1 MARTFRKT
9 RKGAPMSRGAAGMS
23 ACATILFMAT
33 TLAFGASDMRVVDAV
48 KSHDAEALRSLVRDH
63 ADVNAPEPDGTTALH
78 WAAHANE
85 IETVETLL
93 RAGANAKIAN
103 RYGVTP
109 LSEAATN
116 GSAALV
122 EALLKAGAD
131 PNTLTTERG
140 ETVLMT
146 ASRAGNAAAAKVL
159 LDRGADANAKEAFR
173 GQTALMWAAAE
184 NHADVVKLL
193 LAHGADAK
201 VHSSDRDTT
210 PPKLMAGTP
219 AAPISRGGLTALVFA
234 ARQGSIDAAKAL
246 LDGGADINEGDAD
259 GHTPLLIAIL
269 NNHDDLAQVLIDKG
283 ADVNM
288 ADKDGRAPLFT
299 AVEQHDVDWSDR
311 PFVKETDRLSS
322 FDIIKSLI
330 EHKAT
335 VNAQLTAAPIIKKAA
350 QDNADRTIA
359 AGGTAFMRAARSGD
373 VEVMQYLLDHGAD
386 PKLSNKDGANAL
398 MLAAGLGYTDANRS
412 TEPEALAAVKMCLGL
427 GFEVNAATDKGETA
441 MHGAARRGADSI
453 IQYLAEKGANI
464 SAANKQGLT
473 PFDLAMG
480 KGGGAAGR
488 QPPKEK
494 TAALIKK
501 LGGSEGVEVT
511 QIAKAE

>member
-1 MARTFRKT
+1 MKVLLIGTVC
-9 RKGAPMSRGAAGMS
+9 AA
-23 ACATILFMAT
+23 ALF
-33 TLAFGASDMRVVDAV
+33 ASIDTRVVDAV
-48 KSHDAEALRSLVRDH
+48 KSHNPEAVRSLVKEH

-78 WAAHANE
+78 WAAHANDLDSVE
-85 IETVETLL
+85 ILL
-93 RAGANAKIAN
+93 RAGANPKTAN

-109 LSEAATN
+109 LSEAATY
-116 GSAALV
+116 GKAALV

-146 ASRAGNAAAAKVL
+146 ASRAGNADAVRVL
-159 LDRGADANAKEAFR
+159 LDHGADPNAKESFR

-193 LAHGADAK
+193 LAKGADPK
-201 VHSSDRDTT
+201 VRSSDRDTT

-219 AAPISRGGLTALVFA
+219 AAPISKGGLTALVFA
-234 ARQGSIDAAKAL
+234 ARQGSIEAAKVL
-246 LDGGADINEGDAD
+246 LESGADINQADAD
-259 GHTPLLIAIL
+259 GHTPLIIAIL
-269 NNHDDLAQVLIDKG
+269 NNHDDLAQMLIDRG
-283 ADVNM
+283 ADVN
-288 ADKDGRAPLFT
+288 APDKDGRTPLFT
-299 AVEQHDVDWSDR
+299 AVDQHDVDWSDR
-311 PFVKETDRLSS
+311 PFVKELDKLSS
-322 FDIIKSLI
+322 LDIIKSLVD
-330 EHKAT
+330 HKAN
-335 VNAQLTAAPIIKKAA
+335 VNAQLTAAPVIKKAA

-412 TEPEALAAVKMCLGL
+412 TEPQALDAVKLCVTL
-427 GFEVNAATDKGETA
+427 GFDVNAATDKGETA
-441 MHGAARRGADSI
+441 LHGAARRGADTI
-453 IQYLAEKGANI
+453 IQYLAGQGAKIN
-464 SAANKQGLT
+464 AANKQGLT

-480 KGGGAAGR
+480 KGGGAAAR

-494 TAALIKK
+494 TAALIEK
-501 LGGSEGVEVT
+501 LGGTPGVEVT
-511 QIAKAE
+511 QVARAE